1 MEIERGIL
9 QNRVEKAL
17 RILKNCS
24 LCPRNCGVDRTS
36 GEKGFCKGGR
46 RAKVASFNSHF
57 GEEPPISGYKGSGT
71 IFFSFCTMRCLF
83 CQNYPISQQG
93 SGKEVE
99 KEELAE
105 MMLDLQKRG
114 CHNIN
119 LVTPTH
125 FVPQILESLS
135 IASDRGLNIPIV
147 YNTSGY
153 ESIETL
159 RILDGVVDI
168 YMPDIKYGSN
178 RGGRL
183 YSGVDNYWDV
193 VRPAIKEMHRQV
205 GDLTFGKDRVAKKGL
220 LIRHLVLP
228 NNLAES
234 KNVLEFI
241 SDEVSPLTYL
251 SLMAQYFP
259 ANKAYKYSELSR
271 RITKEEYAKIVN
283 VAESLGLKNCLLQM
297 ID

>member
-1 MEIERGIL
+1 MLRPDPEE
-9 QNRVEKAL
+9 AL
-17 RILKNCS
+17 RILQNCS